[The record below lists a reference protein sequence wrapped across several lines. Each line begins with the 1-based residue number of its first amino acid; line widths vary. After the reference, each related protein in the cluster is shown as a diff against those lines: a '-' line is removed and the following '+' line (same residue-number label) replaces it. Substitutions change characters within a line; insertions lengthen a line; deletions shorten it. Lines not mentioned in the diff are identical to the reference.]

1 MEEYQVATM
10 RLDNQVVE
18 YQTLYVDDVNE
29 DILMHLDYHNKSYK
43 AIGNSY
49 FSTYQS
55 LRDQLLKDGYGLKC
69 NGSYINALQSSMMS
83 YVDKVYLVTLGKQ
96 ALQKDIVNMF
106 DEADIHEFP
115 DTEKQQIFQEQWFK
129 SLK

>member
-1 MEEYQVATM
+1 MEEYQVPIM
-10 RLDNQVVE
+10 RLDYQAIE
-18 YQTLYVDDVNE
+18 YQTLYVDDENE
-29 DILMHLDYHNKSYK
+29 DILMYLQYLNKPYK
-43 AIGNSY
+43 ATGGSY

-55 LRDQLLKDGYGLKC
+55 LRDQLLKDGYGLMC
-69 NGSYINALQSSMMS
+69 NGSYINAIQSAMMC

-96 ALQKDIVNMF
+96 ALQKDIVNLF

-115 DTEKQQIFQEQWFK
+115 DTEKQQIFQKQWFA

>member
-1 MEEYQVATM
+1 MEEYQVPIM

-18 YQTLYVDDVNE
+18 YQTLYVDDENE
-29 DILMHLDYHNKSYK
+29 DILMHLDYHHPYTATGASYLN
-43 AIGNSY
+43 A
-49 FSTYQS
+49 YQN

-69 NGSYINALQSSMMS
+69 NGSYIHAIQSSMMS
-83 YVDKVYLVTLGKQ
+83 YVDKIYFVTLGKQ
-96 ALQKDIVNMF
+96 ALQKDIVNLF

-115 DTEKQQIFQEQWFK
+115 DTEKQQIFQEQWFA